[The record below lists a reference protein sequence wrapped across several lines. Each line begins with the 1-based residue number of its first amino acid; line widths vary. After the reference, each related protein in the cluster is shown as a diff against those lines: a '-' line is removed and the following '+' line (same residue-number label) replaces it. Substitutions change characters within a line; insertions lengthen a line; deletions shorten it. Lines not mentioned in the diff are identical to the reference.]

1 MSVGEA
7 RSWRLPEVCRLGD
20 RDCPVGEKWLG
31 GRGVGSRSDRLA
43 DWKERSWDE
52 FVLLPMDPVSSCG
65 EADGEDTCDGGDETD
80 DELVTGS
87 IGDGLHGTQ
96 YEFDVTHEVAID
108 LAAGSRLVEKVGDEV
123 GGKAAGE
130 S

>member
-1 MSVGEA
+1 MRD
-7 RSWRLPEVCRLGD
+7 RS
-20 RDCPVGEKWLG
+20 CPVGEKWLG

-43 DWKERSWDE
+43 NWEERSWDE
-52 FVLLPMDPVSSCG
+52 VVLLTMDPVCSCG
-65 EADGEDTCDGGDETD
+65 KASGEDSCDGGDEAD
-80 DELVTGS
+80 NELVTGS

>member
-1 MSVGEA
+1 
-7 RSWRLPEVCRLGD
+7 
-20 RDCPVGEKWLG
+20 
-31 GRGVGSRSDRLA
+31 
-43 DWKERSWDE
+43 
-52 FVLLPMDPVSSCG
+52 MDPVCSCG
-65 EADGEDTCDGGDETD
+65 KAGGEDSGDGGDEAD
-80 DELVTGS
+80 NELVTGS

-123 GGKAAGE
+123 GRKAAGE